1 MQKKYHFIAIG
12 GRGMSGLAKY
22 LLEDGYVVTGSDIVD
37 SKYIDAIRK
46 MGATVHI
53 GHDENNLPND
63 TNTVVTSTAIRDTNP
78 ELQKA
83 KKMGTQIF
91 HRSDLLE
98 EVAHNA
104 QKDKKTFIGFAGTH
118 GKTTTSGMASYVLD
132 KAGLNP
138 AFVVGG
144 IVPEIHTNAQHKNGP
159 HFVAELDESDGTL
172 VKYSPDILVVNNL
185 EEDHLD
191 FYKNGMPDIIK
202 VFNIATSKAKKTI
215 INADDKGAR
224 SLTGK
229 FITFGIKGPADYTA
243 KNIVSTRSGTKF
255 DIMHQGKK
263 LTDIELELTGTH
275 NVYNAL
281 AVVAALHETGTD
293 IANIKAHFKTFA
305 GMGRRFQK
313 VYEFDGI
320 QIFDDYAH
328 HPTEIKAV
336 LDAAATKFGR
346 QNIVA
351 VFQPHR
357 FTRLQGLWN
366 EFKGAFSNANRVV
379 VTDVFEA
386 SEDPI
391 PGITGK
397 EFAHQAKFEHI
408 PGKIYDVARDLTPTL
423 KSGNVVVGL
432 GAGTITALGKYIQ
445 DQKTPSK

>member
-12 GRGMSGLAKY
+12 GIGMSGLAKY

-83 KKMGTQIF
+83 KKMGAQIF

-202 VFNIATSKAKKTI
+202 VFNIAISKAKK
-215 INADDKGAR
+215 NNNKCG
-224 SLTGK
+224 
-229 FITFGIKGPADYTA
+229 
-243 KNIVSTRSGTKF
+243 
-255 DIMHQGKK
+255 
-263 LTDIELELTGTH
+263 
-275 NVYNAL
+275 
-281 AVVAALHETGTD
+281 
-293 IANIKAHFKTFA
+293 
-305 GMGRRFQK
+305 
-313 VYEFDGI
+313 
-320 QIFDDYAH
+320 
-328 HPTEIKAV
+328 
-336 LDAAATKFGR
+336 
-346 QNIVA
+346 
-351 VFQPHR
+351 
-357 FTRLQGLWN
+357 
-366 EFKGAFSNANRVV
+366 
-379 VTDVFEA
+379 
-386 SEDPI
+386 
-391 PGITGK
+391 
-397 EFAHQAKFEHI
+397 
-408 PGKIYDVARDLTPTL
+408 
-423 KSGNVVVGL
+423 
-432 GAGTITALGKYIQ
+432 
-445 DQKTPSK
+445 